1 MRFHYL
7 DIWKINSNH
16 IGIHFSFLHRPF
28 FSQYTS
34 AHPCSLHSILSATPV
49 QLFTTSEKRL
59 YSSFFYEY
67 FLLLKCQLCDCKFSF
82 FNNQQNENKF
92 SKRIE
97 SQFGDMNKLNCRG
110 HNALNENSLL
120 TSPAVTIE
128 TDSGITTLMH
138 FKHYVFIII
147 IIIIITTII
156 ISIIIIIIILLL
168 YHYYYYYYYYFHLFI
183 VYIHVYCIKAGWA
196 RHFII
201 YELKGHHQK
210 NQLLI
215 TKDVASIP

>member
-67 FLLLKCQLCDCKFSF
+67 FLLLKCQLCDFNFSF

-138 FKHYVFIII
+138 FKHFHYHYH
-147 IIIIITTII
+147 
-156 ISIIIIIIILLL
+156 
-168 YHYYYYYYYYFHLFI
+168 YHYYYYYHFYCYYYYYIIISLLLLLLLLFSFI
-183 VYIHVYCIKAGWA
+183 YCIHTCILYKGWLGKTFY
-196 RHFII
+196 HI
-201 YELKGHHQK
+201 
-210 NQLLI
+210 
-215 TKDVASIP
+215 